1 MRNQWLWGLVG
12 LVSLSTG
19 ALAQKGGDIEKGLMA
34 LEDQWL
40 QADKTNNPEL
50 LAPLIADKYL
60 STTSEG
66 KFEDK
71 AKVLA
76 ETKSRKYTSAAYED
90 MKVTVFGD
98 TAIVRGTYKGSGTET
113 SGKPFDERLRW
124 TDTWIKMPNGKWQVI
139 ASQYTAVK

>member
-1 MRNQWLWGLVG
+1 MRTQWLWGLVG
-12 LVSLSTG
+12 LVTLSTG
-19 ALAQKGGDIEKGLMA
+19 ALAQKSGDTEKGLMA

-90 MKVTVFGD
+90 MKVTVL
-98 TAIVRGTYKGSGTET
+98 AIRPS
-113 SGKPFDERLRW
+113 
-124 TDTWIKMPNGKWQVI
+124 
-139 ASQYTAVK
+139 